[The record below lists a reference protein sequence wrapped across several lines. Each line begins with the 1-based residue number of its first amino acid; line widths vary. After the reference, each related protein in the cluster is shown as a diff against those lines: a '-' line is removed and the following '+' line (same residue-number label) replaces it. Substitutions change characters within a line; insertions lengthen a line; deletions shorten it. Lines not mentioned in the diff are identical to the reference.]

1 MTQAIGIACE
11 QDFTGP
17 GVNRKGRKLDFG
29 RRQLNA
35 SCTYGKNQHQADQYA
50 AKGRQRHLQFSPE
63 ADGVRSVYPFLCC
76 SATEIGINFLKVR
89 LQLLILGRR
98 KPIAAQQFRP
108 NVITIL

>member
-1 MTQAIGIACE
+1 MTEAIGIACE

-17 GVNRKGRKLDFG
+17 GVDRKGRELDAGG
-29 RRQLNA
+29 RQFAA
-35 SCTYGKNQHQADQYA
+35 SCACGKNQHQADQYA
-50 AKGRQRHLQFSPE
+50 AKGRQRHIQFSPE
-63 ADGVRSVYPFLCC
+63 ADGVRSVYPYLCC
-76 SATEIGINFLKVR
+76 SATEIGINFHKIR